1 MDILCFQQGKGQVLA
16 LPGALVLGRE
26 GGREAFVTST
36 LAGKTKAQNFNTT
49 PNSSFLKA
57 GTI

>member
-1 MDILCFQQGKGQVLA
+1 MDILCFQQGKGQALA

-36 LAGKTKAQNFNTT
+36 LAGKT
-49 PNSSFLKA
+49 
-57 GTI
+57 